1 MGDPKSNDL
10 AVRINVVGHASP
22 RWKSAKNR
30 TEADI
35 LNQRL
40 SENRAQNVQRA
51 VEEILKR
58 ELPGLPIVVPA
69 KGVGSKEGFP
79 TVPERGAIDNA
90 GIDRSV
96 IVTVDLAVTRRTIES
111 RPSGP
116 ARVYMPSKLWTL
128 KVISMFRG
136 AGLGYVQVFLR
147 VSLGNPNTGKNIIL
161 SGWLAGGGAAMDV
174 KDSFKI
180 DTDQPDLGGQIGD
193 EVAFHTKEALTFDEW
208 SSVLA
213 RLEKVEASF
222 IVKASL
228 TQLKFTNV
236 ETDPDTLAFDR
247 SIGVGLISADG
258 FLVAGRL
265 TREGPNPGDY
275 LELPG
280 KDNIWIHPTD
290 HHYYGLLLSFP
301 TGKADLKDLTEND
314 RKLLRD
320 FVTNKARAIAALSE
334 SFNKSAP
341 HP

>member
-1 MGDPKSNDL
+1 
-10 AVRINVVGHASP
+10 
-22 RWKSAKNR
+22 
-30 TEADI
+30 
-35 LNQRL
+35 
-40 SENRAQNVQRA
+40 VQRA

-79 TVPERGAIDNA
+79 TASEINA

-96 IVTVDLAVTRRTIES
+96 VVTVDLAVARRLLET
-111 RPSGP
+111 RPSAP
-116 ARVYMPSKLWTL
+116 ARIYMPSKLWTL

-136 AGLGYVQVFLR
+136 AGLGYVQVFLK
-147 VSLGNPNTGKNIIL
+147 VSLENPHTGKNIIL
-161 SGWLAGGGAAMDV
+161 SGWLAGGGAAADV

-180 DTDQPDLGGQIGD
+180 DKDQPDLGGQIGD
-193 EVAFHTKEALTFDEW
+193 EVTFHTNEALTFDEW
-208 SSVLA
+208 SSVMA

-247 SIGVGLISADG
+247 SVGVGLISADA

-265 TREGPNPGDY
+265 TREGPNPGDH
-275 LELPG
+275 LELPS

-301 TGKADLKDLTEND
+301 TGKADLNDLTDKD
-314 RKLLRD
+314 RKSLRE
-320 FVTNKARAIAALSE
+320 FVINKARAIASLSDAY
-334 SFNKSAP
+334 NTSAP
-341 HP
+341 RP